1 MPRLEP
7 VLTAVYTAGLTYRLY
22 KRSWP
27 DDLKPETPAV
37 PPSTVTEERKK
48 GGGGTQEGT
57 KNQKGSRLRNL
68 TAPLDESNVAPVRQA
83 P

>member
-37 PPSTVTEERKK
+37 PPSNVTEERKK
-48 GGGGTQEGT
+48 GGWGGTGGNKETEGEQT
-57 KNQKGSRLRNL
+57 KRHH
-68 TAPLDESNVAPVRQA
+68 
-83 P
+83 

>member
-1 MPRLEP
+1 MEYVSNCRPTPLIVPRLEP

-37 PPSTVTEERKK
+37 PPSNVTEERKK
-48 GGGGTQEGT
+48 GGVGAQEGT
-57 KNQKGSRLRNL
+57 KNQKGSRLNGTIR
-68 TAPLDESNVAPVRQA
+68 
-83 P
+83 